1 MTVINESAHTC
12 LTCICGVEPYWNA
25 SLFLPHQRPFIMPNL
40 IPPKIPDGEKVDFD
54 VSEPSL
60 TKPKFTCMCTYP
72 IYAKHRE
79 SVPVLCLQDIHRKR
93 MEKDLMELQTL
104 IEVHFESRKKEE
116 EELISL
122 MERIVRAIS
131 LWTLGPGGPHT
142 AVRLGSLTN

>member
-1 MTVINESAHTC
+1 
-12 LTCICGVEPYWNA
+12 
-25 SLFLPHQRPFIMPNL
+25 MPNL

-54 VSEPSL
+54 VSEPSV

-104 IEVHFESRKKEE
+104 IEVHFESRNKEE
-116 EELISL
+116 EELINL
-122 MERIVRAIS
+122 KERIVRAIS
-131 LWTLGPGGPHT
+131 LWTLEPGGPHT
-142 AVRLGSLTN
+142 AVHLDSLGFAKLMCFAGEASRRASGAAQDPQRAGEGATEAS